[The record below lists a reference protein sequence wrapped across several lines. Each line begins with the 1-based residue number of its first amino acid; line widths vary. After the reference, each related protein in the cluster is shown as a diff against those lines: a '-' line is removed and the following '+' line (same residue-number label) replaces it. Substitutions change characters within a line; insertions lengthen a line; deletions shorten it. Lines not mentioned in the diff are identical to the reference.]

1 MSTAFKLFSVLINH
15 NPFGCMFTYVKEYFY
30 PAPARAREC
39 KRILPVES
47 GTEGETDHSYPGIAL
62 NWLTNFATYLESSD
76 SENIT
81 SCFLPN
87 GWFRDVLTFTW
98 NNRSL
103 EGRDEISSYL
113 RGTLAAANISDVK
126 LDNRPGLSPDFGP
139 VTPSAEGV
147 SSGFTFTT
155 TIAIGQGYF
164 RLLKDQGG
172 EWKALYVFMAVTDL
186 KGFEEKGRE
195 EGVYEGHTLA
205 WEDVLGERRRQV
217 EENPHVL
224 ICA

>member
-1 MSTAFKLFSVLINH
+1 MSATLFSVLVNH
-15 NPFGCMFTYVKEYFY
+15 NPFERMFTYAKEYFY
-30 PAPARAREC
+30 PARATEL
-39 KRILPVES
+39 KTIDSGAEGES
-47 GTEGETDHSYPGIAL
+47 GRGYPGIAL
-62 NWLTNFATYLESSD
+62 DWLKNFATYLESAD
-76 SENIT
+76 SENIG

-103 EGRDEISSYL
+103 QGRDEISSYL
-113 RGTLAAANISDVK
+113 RGTLAAAQISNVK
-126 LDNRPGLSPDFGP
+126 LDNRPGLSPDFGL
-139 VTPSAEGV
+139 VTPSAEGI

-155 TIAIGQGYF
+155 AVAIGQGYF
-164 RLLKDQGG
+164 RLLKDEGG
-172 EWKALYVFMAVTDL
+172 DWKALYVFMTMTDL

-205 WEDVLGERRRQV
+205 WEDVSRERRRQV

>member
-1 MSTAFKLFSVLINH
+1 MSADLFS
-15 NPFGCMFTYVKEYFY
+15 
-30 PAPARAREC
+30 
-39 KRILPVES
+39 
-47 GTEGETDHSYPGIAL
+47 IASD
-62 NWLTNFATYLESSD
+62 WLKNFATYLESSD
-76 SENIT
+76 SENIG

-103 EGRDEISSYL
+103 EGRDKISSYL
-113 RGTLAAANISDVK
+113 RSTLAAAKISDVK
-126 LDNRPGLSPDFGP
+126 LDNRTSLSPEFGH

-155 TIAIGQGYF
+155 AVAVGQGYF
-164 RLLKDQGG
+164 RLLRDEGG
-172 EWKALYVFMAVTDL
+172 EWKALYVFMAVNDL

-195 EGVYEGHTLA
+195 EGIYEGHTLA
-205 WEDVLGERRRQV
+205 WEDVHMERRRQI

-224 ICA
+224 ICV